1 MSNMFEEQVKKITN
15 IVFKDIFGTNDSFYP
30 EEIREKFAFDIPL
43 PSKRRCALSG
53 KDTWSVLKEGDKV
66 ASQDAILEQFK
77 KDEWLRKKKPINT
90 VSDVLKYWKEI
101 NYETGDK
108 NINSKD
114 VFASDGVYNSIFIY
128 NSHSIFNSKNIVFC
142 YDVADCNYMV
152 ASRNNESSTFG
163 IRMKESSNCSSSFEV
178 SWSAK
183 VSKSM
188 YIHDSIDLY
197 ECLFCSH
204 IRSRRYCIV
213 NMQFEKEEY
222 FKIKKMVVDWVLK
235 K

>member
-1 MSNMFEEQVKKITN
+1 MNEEQAKKIMDM
-15 IVFKDIFGTNDSFYP
+15 IFKDIFGINNQFSL

-43 PSKRRCALSG
+43 PAKKQCALSG

-66 ASQDAILEQFK
+66 ASQESIAEQFK
-77 KDEWLRKKKPINT
+77 KDEWLRKKEPINT
-90 VSDVLKYWKEI
+90 VSDVLKYWQEI
-101 NYETGDK
+101 NYTTGDK

-114 VFASDGVYNSIFIY
+114 VFASDGVYNSAFIY
-128 NSHSIFNSKNIVFC
+128 NGHSIFNSKNIIFC
-142 YDVADCNYMV
+142 YDVVDCNYMV

-163 IRMKESSNCSSSFEV
+163 IRMRESSNCSSGFEI

-204 IRSRRYCIV
+204 IRSRRYCIA

-222 FKIKKMVVDWVLK
+222 SRIKKMVVDWILRR
-235 K
+235 